1 MALDHISHEPEEK
14 SGLSARD
21 VAALLENP
29 TAEQRARIFTRMA
42 PDIDSTRLS
51 PHELQLALEIMR
63 TLAADAELIV
73 RRAVAESMK
82 ASRYLPHDVALR
94 LARDEVAVAVSVLEH
109 ASVLTDDDLIAI
121 LADGVGA
128 KQVAIARRPQVS
140 ATLAAAIVDTGNAA
154 AVTTLVGNTGA
165 DLSEPVLWRTLD
177 RYGRFETVKA
187 AMVHRE
193 QLPVTIAERLVSL
206 VSEKLKLTIAARH
219 SLPASIA
226 SEIILDARESAT
238 LTLLSDSPSDG
249 DTRALVQQLHA
260 NGRLT
265 ASLVLRALC
274 TGDLEFVEEAMAE
287 IAGTSAERASIL
299 IHDAGKLGLKALYQR
314 CDFPAQLYPAFR
326 VAVDVIHETTLDGES
341 HDRERF
347 ARRVIERVLTQYEDL
362 DAADLDYLLGK
373 LRKLEAA

>member
-1 MALDHISHEPEEK
+1 M
-14 SGLSARD
+14 SARD

-29 TAEQRARIFTRMA
+29 SAEQRARIFARMA
-42 PDIDSTRLS
+42 PDIDSARLS
-51 PHELQLALEIMR
+51 PQELQLALDIMR

-82 ASRYLPHDVALR
+82 ASRHLPHDVALR
-94 LARDEVAVAVSVLEH
+94 LARDEVSVAVPVLEH
-109 ASVLTDDDLIAI
+109 ASVLTDDDLISI

-165 DLSEPVLWRTLD
+165 DLSEPVLQKTLD
-177 RYGRFETVKA
+177 RYGRFETVKG

-193 QLPVTIAERLVSL
+193 QLPVTIAERLVTL
-206 VSEKLKLTIAARH
+206 VSEKLKLAIATRH

-226 SEIILDARESAT
+226 SEIILDARERAT
-238 LTLLSDSPSDG
+238 LTLLSDSPSDA

-274 TGDLEFVEEAMAE
+274 SGDLEFVEEAMAE
-287 IAGTSAERASIL
+287 IAGTSAEKASIL
-299 IHDAGKLGLKALYQR
+299 IHDAGKLGLRALFSR
-314 CDFPAQLYPAFR
+314 CEFPEALYPAFR
-326 VAVDVIHETTLDGES
+326 VAVDVIHETSLDGEG

-347 ARRVIERVLTQYEDL
+347 ARRVIERVLTQYQDL
-362 DAADLDYLLGK
+362 DGDDLDYLLGK
-373 LRKLEAA
+373 LRRLEAA

>member
-1 MALDHISHEPEEK
+1 MAFEHISRDPERK

-29 TAEQRARIFTRMA
+29 SAEQRARIFSRMA
-42 PDIDSTRLS
+42 LDIDSTRLT
-51 PHELQLALEIMR
+51 PQELQLALDIMR

-82 ASRYLPHDVALR
+82 ASRNLPHDVALR
-94 LARDEVAVAVSVLEH
+94 LARDEVSVAVPLLEH
-109 ASVLTDDDLIAI
+109 ASVLSDDDLIAI

-165 DLSEPVLWRTLD
+165 DLSEPVLQRTLD

-193 QLPVTIAERLVSL
+193 QLPVTIAERLVTL
-206 VSEKLKLTIAARH
+206 VSEKLKLAIAARH

-226 SEIILDARESAT
+226 SEIILDARERAT
-238 LTLLSDSPSDG
+238 LTLLSESTSDA
-249 DTRALVQQLHA
+249 DVPALVQQLHA

-274 TGDLEFVEEAMAE
+274 SGDLEFVEESMAQ
-287 IAGTSAERASIL
+287 IAGTSTEKASIL
-299 IHDAGKLGLKALYQR
+299 IHDAGKLGLRALFTR
-314 CDFPAQLYPAFR
+314 CELPEALYPAFR
-326 VAVDVIHETTLDGES
+326 VAVDVIHETAMDGES

-347 ARRVIERVLTQYEDL
+347 ARRVIERVLTQYQDL
-362 DAADLDYLLGK
+362 DGADLEYLLGK
-373 LRKLEAA
+373 LRRLEAA